1 MLPALATER
10 MHDDSSTTRAAA
22 DAEMGDAPEA
32 SPPPPRSSEQ
42 RPPSGGA
49 LNPAASEFVPVQRA
63 AETEHESGAATDGTP
78 QSVLSKRTKR
88 KEAQL
93 AMELR
98 RARKATRQATEAAEA
113 AEADRHNAEA
123 LLRLQISRVARPP
136 IQRLRS
142 RRQPPPA
149 TG

>member
-1 MLPALATER
+1 MQPVVETAYAPPC
-10 MHDDSSTTRAAA
+10 SAA
-22 DAEMGDAPEA
+22 DETSRDAA
-32 SPPPPRSSEQ
+32 Q
-42 RPPSGGA
+42 A
-49 LNPAASEFVPVQRA
+49 
-63 AETEHESGAATDGTP
+63 
-78 QSVLSKRTKR
+78 KRTKR

-98 RARKATRQATEAAEA
+98 RARKATRSATEAAEA
-113 AEADRHNAEA
+113 AEVDRHNAEA